1 MSIRNWKLI
10 LSIIIGTSVLLIGTS
25 LLLSKPIANSSVKID
40 QQRLAFGVAHV
51 LGEENAPV
59 TVVEFSDF
67 QCPACRLASS
77 TLDELMAKYEGKIR
91 FIYRHFPLTSIH
103 KNALAASIASE
114 AADSQ
119 GKFWEYSRALFDNQ
133 NAWEQLGNP
142 QDLFVNL
149 AKEVGVTDLDK
160 FKAEISKQSKK
171 DLIFADMSFGNQ
183 LGINATPTFFV
194 NGVKVGTNGL
204 QLAIEKILSKP
215 K

>member
-1 MSIRNWKLI
+1 MINYKL
-10 LSIIIGTSVLLIGTS
+10 LAGVIGFTLALLLGVS
-25 LLLSKPIANSSVKID
+25 FLLSKPVDNASVKID
-40 QQRLAFGVAHV
+40 QQKLSFGAAHV
-51 LGEENAPV
+51 LGEENTPV

-67 QCPACRLASS
+67 QCPACRLAASM
-77 TLDELMAKYEGKIR
+77 LDELMAKHEGKIR

-114 AADSQ
+114 AADGQ
-119 GKFWEYSRALFDNQ
+119 GKFWEYSKALFDNQ

-142 QDLFVNL
+142 HDLFVNL

-160 FKAEISKQSKK
+160 FKAEISRQSKK

-194 NGVKVGTNGL
+194 NGNKVSAGGL
-204 QLAIEKILSKP
+204 TLAVEKILSKP
-215 K
+215 E